1 MTECSRRDL
10 ELNTHFIPRCGDF
23 VFHVFTSSRDILR
36 GTMAD
41 NDRIIIQRTKPV
53 LNREQKAS
61 FVLILGFGV
70 LAFVF
75 GGFYMWKHVKS
86 PFDIVYAGPKFLTG
100 DEKNQQEMD
109 ALKKA
114 DTDLDGLND
123 YEELYIYKTSPYLK
137 DSDSDGTDD
146 KTEITQG
153 GDPNCAPNQPCAAK
167 ALEAVN
173 PETLKEGF
181 AADTAASAAAEAAT
195 MGATVQAPPSVG
207 EVGAAFMTMTPDQ
220 IRTLLM
226 QQGIYSA
233 TLSTLTDED
242 LKTLL
247 AQAMSQVDSSSS
259 SSSSSSSDVT
269 TSPSSP
275 TPASTQPSQP

>member
-1 MTECSRRDL
+1 M
-10 ELNTHFIPRCGDF
+10 NTHFIPLSLSTLQQL
-23 VFHVFTSSRDILR
+23 FTPCRDILR

-75 GGFYMWKHVKS
+75 GGFYMWKHVAS
-86 PFDIVYAGPKFLTG
+86 PFDITYNGPKFLTG

-114 DTDLDGLND
+114 DTDVDGLND

-146 KTEITQG
+146 KTEIAQG
-153 GDPNCAPNQPCAAK
+153 GDPNCAPNQPCAMK
-167 ALEAVN
+167 ALNAVN

-181 AADTAASAAAEAAT
+181 AADTAATAAAEAVST
-195 MGATVQAPPSVG
+195 GVSGIQVPPSVG
-207 EVGAAFMTMTPDQ
+207 EVGAAFMNMTPDQ
-220 IRTLLM
+220 IRALLA
-226 QQGIYSA
+226 QQGVDPV
-233 TLSTLTDED
+233 TLSSLTDDD
-242 LKTLL
+242 LKSLL
-247 AQAMSQVDSSSS
+247 AQAMSQVEPTA
-259 SSSSSSSDVT
+259 SSDASSPAT
-269 TSPSSP
+269 PSPSTS
-275 TPASTQPSQP
+275 ASNPPQPSQP